1 MLQIL
6 KENWYLIV
14 AGAAVFA
21 AALFLIYR
29 KWKAG
34 KEKKQQYEQR
44 MKDQAL
50 TEALKNNFGRR
61 NAFRKQESV
70 MPLEKA
76 DSLKNEQTDN
86 KGLLVMKLTVLG
98 HDRES
103 YVVNP
108 EEHVLLG
115 RTEGM
120 NDIILN
126 DKNIAPQQSDI
137 FLYKNHIYVRNL
149 EYSFPVAVGRKGGRT
164 AVGEQGVRL
173 LTGDIIYMGSSRI
186 QVAIMD
192 YLGNPVEG

>member
-6 KENWYLIV
+6 KENWYLAV
-14 AGAAVFA
+14 VGAAVFA
-21 AALFLIYR
+21 AALFLVYR
-29 KWKAG
+29 QWKSG

-61 NAFRKQESV
+61 NAFRKQEHV
-70 MPLEKA
+70 TPLEKA
-76 DSLKNEQTDN
+76 DERKQQTDK

-98 HDRES
+98 HGRES

-149 EYSFPVAVGRKGGRT
+149 ECSIPVAVGRKGGRT

-192 YLGNPVEG
+192 YLGNLVEG

>member
-6 KENWYLIV
+6 KENWYLI
-14 AGAAVFA
+14 AIGAAVVA

-29 KWKAG
+29 NWRSG
-34 KEKKQQYEQR
+34 KEKRQLYDQR
-44 MKDQAL
+44 MRDQAL

-61 NAFRKQESV
+61 NAFRKQEKVTS
-70 MPLEKA
+70 LEKA
-76 DSLKNEQTDN
+76 DSLKNEQMD
-86 KGLLVMKLTVLG
+86 KKDLLVMKLTVLG
-98 HDRES
+98 HEKES

-126 DKNIAPQQSDI
+126 DKNIAHQQSDI
-137 FLYKNHIYVRNL
+137 FLYKNHIYIRNL
-149 EYSFPVAVGRKGGRT
+149 ECSFPVVVGRKGGRT

-186 QVAIMD
+186 QVTIMD
-192 YLGNPVEG
+192 YMGNPIEG